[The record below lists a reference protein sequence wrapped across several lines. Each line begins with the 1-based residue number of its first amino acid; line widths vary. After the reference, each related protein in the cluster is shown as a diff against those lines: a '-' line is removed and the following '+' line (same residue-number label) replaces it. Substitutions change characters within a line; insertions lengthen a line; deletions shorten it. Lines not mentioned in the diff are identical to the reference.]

1 MTPACRV
8 IPSQKVAL
16 EASLASVSWQGTREK
31 DTEGEHHKEG
41 HRHYYSQDIGR
52 RKEESTSDIQMQVS
66 SWPAWA

>member
-1 MTPACRV
+1 MTLACKV
-8 IPSQKVAL
+8 ITSQKVAL
-16 EASLASVSWQGTREK
+16 EASLASVLWQETGKK

-41 HRHYYSQDIGR
+41 DRHYYSQNIGR